1 MTKLLVLRLEL
12 VEEREL
18 WGEAGGRWKGGF
30 NATAGPELSA
40 MFMPVGTYFVFVEVQ
55 IVFSFPV
62 PISVV
67 PMQFQPCSSSSSRRL
82 LLRGSRLGAWAGS
95 QRREAGPPPVSWSS
109 ASSGKASCPAGAC
122 LARPS
127 HRTFRRDSGG
137 LPILLLLLIAEYT

>member
-95 QRREAGPPPVSWSS
+95 QRREAGPPQSPGPQLPQAKRPVQPV
-109 ASSGKASCPAGAC
+109 PAW
-122 LARPS
+122 
-127 HRTFRRDSGG
+127 HG
-137 LPILLLLLIAEYT
+137 LPTGPSEEIQVVFQFFFSCS